1 MKHVR
6 WLIILLVSVTMVNF
20 SHKLN
25 SQEINK
31 VHNMNTKT
39 ATFCSG
45 CFWCSEAIFSRLEG
59 VEKVE
64 PGFSGGHVKNPSY
77 KEVVTGETG
86 HAEVSQITYNPDIVS
101 FKTLLEV
108 FWKTHDPTTLNRQGG
123 DVGTQ
128 YRSVIFFHDEEQET
142 LAKEYMAALDKA
154 NIWDNPIVTE
164 VVPFV
169 KFYPAEDYH
178 NDYYENNPTNS
189 YCNFVVTPK
198 VEKFEKVF
206 KDKLKK

>member
-39 ATFCSG
+39 ATFGSG